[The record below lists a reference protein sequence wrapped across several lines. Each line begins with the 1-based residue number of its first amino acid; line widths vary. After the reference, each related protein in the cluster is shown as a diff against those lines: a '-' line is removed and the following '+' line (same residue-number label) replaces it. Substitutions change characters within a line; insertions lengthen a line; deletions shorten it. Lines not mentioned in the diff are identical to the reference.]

1 MTASNIF
8 KNAYFVMVGLFSLL
22 PFSPN
27 FNYFSEEPV
36 TLSLGIKDFI
46 QWLEFELVEFCSK
59 DLAKIYVEMKLL
71 SDKVKK
77 IKNASGSFKSA
88 VGSLSLS
95 SQQQSKVNKLSDQ
108 IESLA
113 TKFGSGDESILVKE
127 NLPDTEFLE
136 DLVSKFRLKLKVIDD
151 TSTAMRSLKGDQN
164 KNNMLTAPKVHEISL
179 NMTSC
184 LHRIEAE
191 MVKHLALTDFLLK
204 VKVLIFKP
212 LNSLLLKIMDI
223 NSLKG
228 AVTSDSNDL
237 KSLQSAE
244 ESYEATR
251 SHALLAS
258 VARNTEEA
266 EMIER
271 NVRAML
277 VPLREITGLTGQKD
291 KKEKVDKTGS
301 PTPAIIRSLIPLL
314 SCPDSELLAR
324 CVTKSTIDGF
334 SASVMELQANTRSA
348 LSLQNK
354 QGSYTSDLK
363 SKAMTNWYDS
373 IAHERLIRV
382 SQFDFEY
389 FAAYTQDWQQRVE
402 TIAKISSSA
411 DFDKQYKRHCR
422 ARAQLQKARELY
434 EKSLQRKNQVEAR
447 NNDVYKQFE
456 ELSILVT
463 NICRREFNTDI
474 ELLMA

>member
-1 MTASNIF
+1 
-8 KNAYFVMVGLFSLL
+8 
-22 PFSPN
+22 
-27 FNYFSEEPV
+27 
-36 TLSLGIKDFI
+36 
-46 QWLEFELVEFCSK
+46 
-59 DLAKIYVEMKLL
+59 MKLL

-77 IKNASGSFKSA
+77 IKNASASFKSA

-151 TSTAMRSLKGDQN
+151 TSTAMRSLKGDKN
-164 KNNMLTAPKVHEISL
+164 KNNLLSAPKVHEISL
-179 NMTSC
+179 NMTAC
-184 LHRIEAE
+184 LHRIEVE
-191 MVKHLALTDFLLK
+191 MVKHLALTDFLLR
-204 VKVLIFKP
+204 VKVLVINP
-212 LNSLLLKIMDI
+212 LRSLLVKITDM

-237 KSLQSAE
+237 KVLQSAE
-244 ESYEATR
+244 ESYEVTR

-258 VARNTEEA
+258 VARNSEEA

-271 NVRAML
+271 DVRAML

-301 PTPAIIRSLIPLL
+301 PTPAIIRSLVPLL

-348 LSLQNK
+348 SSLENN
-354 QGSYTSDLK
+354 QGSDTKSDFK

-373 IAHERLIRV
+373 ITHERLIRV

-389 FAAYTQDWQQRVE
+389 FAAYIQDWQQRVE
-402 TIAKISSSA
+402 TIAKISSNA
-411 DFDKQYKRHCR
+411 DFDKQYKRHCG